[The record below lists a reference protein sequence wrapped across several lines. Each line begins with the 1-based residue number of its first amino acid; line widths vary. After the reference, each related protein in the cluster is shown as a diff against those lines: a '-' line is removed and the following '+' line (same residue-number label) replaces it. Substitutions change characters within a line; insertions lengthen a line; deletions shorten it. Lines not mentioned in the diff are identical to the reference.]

1 LEWAFRA
8 SSGQVGIPLG
18 PPKFAYHGLVRLL
31 ELSVTGMTCE
41 HCESA
46 VTTEV
51 SALDGVSAVLVDLD
65 AKTVTVTGISL
76 DRERI
81 VAAIDE
87 AGFDVG

>member
-1 LEWAFRA
+1 
-8 SSGQVGIPLG
+8 
-18 PPKFAYHGLVRLL
+18 
-31 ELSVTGMTCE
+31 MTCG
-41 HCESA
+41 HCEAA

-51 SALDGVSAVLVDLD
+51 STLDGVSAVLVDLD
-65 AKTVTVTGISL
+65 AKTVTVTGTSL